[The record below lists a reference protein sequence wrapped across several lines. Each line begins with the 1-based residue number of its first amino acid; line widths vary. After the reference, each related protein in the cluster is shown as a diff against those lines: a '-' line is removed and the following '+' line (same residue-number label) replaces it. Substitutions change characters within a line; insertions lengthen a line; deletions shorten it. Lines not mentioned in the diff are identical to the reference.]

1 MDAQLHLLQ
10 SRPVEAE
17 VVGPD
22 AAGPDDPRGLAAVE
36 ASARWHLDDRTR
48 ALGREG
54 VARARAALARARR
67 HHLEDA
73 A

>member
-10 SRPVEAE
+10 ARPAE
-17 VVGPD
+17 PP
-22 AAGPDDPRGLAAVE
+22 AAGPDDQEGLAATE
-36 ASARWHLDDRTR
+36 ASSGWHLDDRTR
-48 ALGREG
+48 ALGRDG
-54 VARARAALARARR
+54 VARARAALAEARR

>member
-10 SRPVEAE
+10 ARAT
-17 VVGPD
+17 GPAD
-22 AAGPDDPRGLAAVE
+22 RDPDPDRGAAALE

-48 ALGREG
+48 ALGRQG
-54 VARARAALARARR
+54 VAKARQALAAARR